1 MNFSPLSRPFL
12 VASLLHLIH
21 LRTPKPNRPQTP
33 NSQPPPYAMAEAFL
47 TRLPTVG
54 RGVLAKEDQ
63 QCPICMEEYGTMP
76 STTGI
81 FEHAVRLPCHHIV
94 GSECISLWLT
104 PSPPSHSKN
113 TCPLC
118 RHIFFEI
125 SPSDTESHDD
135 DDHASHMQIHVSLRR
150 QIETLGPYLL
160 SVDATEMAAEIAD
173 RIHDRGPM
181 GDRSLVEISAASLYM
196 ASHAMAEPNSLR
208 AISREIAAA
217 GMGDVRIHFIRR
229 TYNWLY
235 QYRRSLI
242 RESVLE
248 RFTGLTLDT
257 VDTVLP

>member
-1 MNFSPLSRPFL
+1 
-12 VASLLHLIH
+12 
-21 LRTPKPNRPQTP
+21 
-33 NSQPPPYAMAEAFL
+33 MAEAFVA
-47 TRLPTVG
+47 RLPTVG
-54 RGVLAKEDQ
+54 PGVLAKEDQ

-81 FEHAVRLPCHHIV
+81 FEHAVRLPCNHLV

-118 RHIFFEI
+118 RNIFFEI
-125 SPSDTESHDD
+125 PPSHTASDD
-135 DDHASHMQIHVSLRR
+135 DDDDSLHMHIHVSLRQ

-160 SVDATEMAAEIAD
+160 SVEATEMAAEIAD

-196 ASHAMAEPNSLR
+196 ASHAMEEPNSLR

-235 QYRRSLI
+235 RYRRSLI
-242 RESVLE
+242 CESLLE